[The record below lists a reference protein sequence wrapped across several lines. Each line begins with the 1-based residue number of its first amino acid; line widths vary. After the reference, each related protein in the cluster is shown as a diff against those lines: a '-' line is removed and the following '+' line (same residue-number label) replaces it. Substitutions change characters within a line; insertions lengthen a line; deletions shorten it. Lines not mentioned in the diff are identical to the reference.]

1 MMIMMIV
8 RAFNIITIKFIDI
21 ILAIEI
27 ADWKDFILSLSLFIK
42 ILCIQDKNNKTR
54 KNFCIKNIYN
64 CLIYQKN
71 YIIYKL
77 KLIYLYKQI
86 QRDN

>member
-1 MMIMMIV
+1 MIV

-54 KNFCIKNIYN
+54 KCPS
-64 CLIYQKN
+64 
-71 YIIYKL
+71 L
-77 KLIYLYKQI
+77 KC
-86 QRDN
+86 NST